1 VATKEQIVKLLTTRF
16 GTVEVPDKDVL
27 FFSSGVL
34 GFPEIRR
41 YVMLDHGRN
50 TPLKWLQAVDKP
62 ELAFPMVPA
71 TDLME
76 DYHITVAPE
85 DLAAL
90 GKDSTAELQAFVIL
104 TIPNGAPERTTANLK
119 APIVMNPTTHLAR
132 QVLVEQDY
140 PIRYP
145 LSVTQPATAECAG

>member
-1 VATKEQIVKLLTTRF
+1 MKLLTTRF

-27 FFSSGVL
+27 FFSLGVL
-34 GFPEIRR
+34 GFPEVRR
-41 YVMLDHGRN
+41 YVMLDHGQN

-71 TDLME
+71 TDLVQ
-76 DYHITVAPE
+76 DYHITVSPD

-90 GKDSTAELQAFVIL
+90 AMESPDELQAFVIL

-119 APIVMNPTTHLAR
+119 APIVMNPATHLAR

-145 LSVTQPATAECAG
+145 LPVAQPATVECTG

>member
-1 VATKEQIVKLLTTRF
+1 MKLLTTRF

-27 FFSSGVL
+27 FFSLGVL
-34 GFPEIRR
+34 GFSEVRR

-71 TDLME
+71 TDLVE
-76 DYHITVAPE
+76 DYHITVSPD

-90 GKDSTAELQAFVIL
+90 AMESTDELLAFAIL
-104 TIPNGAPERTTANLK
+104 TIPNGAPELTTANLK

-145 LSVTQPATAECAG
+145 LAVGQPATVECAG

>member
-1 VATKEQIVKLLTTRF
+1 MKLLTTRF

-27 FFSSGVL
+27 FFSLGVL
-34 GFPEIRR
+34 GFSEVRR

-71 TDLME
+71 TDLVE
-76 DYHITVAPE
+76 DYHITVSPD

-90 GKDSTAELQAFVIL
+90 AMESTDELLAFVIL
-104 TIPNGAPERTTANLK
+104 TIPNGMPERTTANLK

-145 LSVTQPATAECAG
+145 LAVAQPATVECAG

>member
-1 VATKEQIVKLLTTRF
+1 VKLLTTRF

-27 FFSSGVL
+27 FFSLGVL
-34 GFPEIRR
+34 GFPDVRR
-41 YVMLDHGRN
+41 YVMLDH

-62 ELAFPMVPA
+62 ELVFPILPA
-71 TDLME
+71 TDLVE
-76 DYHITVAPE
+76 DYHITVSPD

-90 GKDSTAELQAFVIL
+90 AMESTDELLAFVIL
-104 TIPNGAPERTTANLK
+104 TIPNAAPERTTANLK

-145 LSVTQPATAECAG
+145 LSVAQPATVECAG

>member
-1 VATKEQIVKLLTTRF
+1 VKLLTTRF
-16 GTVEVPDKDVL
+16 GAVEVPDKDVL
-27 FFSSGVL
+27 FFSLGVL
-34 GFPEIRR
+34 GFPEVRR
-41 YVMLDHGRN
+41 YVMLDHDRN

-71 TDLME
+71 TDLVE
-76 DYHITVAPE
+76 DYHITVSPD

-90 GKDSTAELQAFVIL
+90 AMESTDELLAFVIL

-145 LSVTQPATAECAG
+145 LPVAQPATVECAG

>member
-1 VATKEQIVKLLTTRF
+1 MKLLTTRF
-16 GTVEVPDKDVL
+16 GTVEVPDKAVL
-27 FFSSGVL
+27 FFSLGVL
-34 GFPEIRR
+34 GFPEVRR
-41 YVMLDHGRN
+41 YVMLDHGQN

-71 TDLME
+71 TDLVQ
-76 DYHITVAPE
+76 DYHITVSPD

-90 GKDSTAELQAFVIL
+90 AMESTNDLLAFVIL

-145 LSVTQPATAECAG
+145 LPVEQPATVECAG

>member
-1 VATKEQIVKLLTTRF
+1 MKLLTTRF
-16 GTVEVPDKDVL
+16 GTVEVPDKNVL
-27 FFSSGVL
+27 FFSLGVL
-34 GFPEIRR
+34 GFPEVRR

-71 TDLME
+71 TDLVE
-76 DYHITVAPE
+76 DYHITVSPD

-90 GKDSTAELQAFVIL
+90 AMESTDELLAFVIL
-104 TIPNGAPERTTANLK
+104 TIPNAAPEGTTANLK

-145 LSVTQPATAECAG
+145 LAVAQPATVECAG

>member
-1 VATKEQIVKLLTTRF
+1 VKLLTTRF

-27 FFSSGVL
+27 FFSLGVL
-34 GFPEIRR
+34 GFPEVRR

-71 TDLME
+71 TDLVE
-76 DYHITVAPE
+76 DYHITVSPD

-90 GKDSTAELQAFVIL
+90 AMDSTDELLAFVIL
-104 TIPNGAPERTTANLK
+104 TIPNAAPEGTTANLK

-145 LSVTQPATAECAG
+145 LAVAQPATVECAG

>member
-1 VATKEQIVKLLTTRF
+1 MKLLTTRF
-16 GTVEVPDKDVL
+16 GTVEVPDKEII
-27 FFSSGVL
+27 FFSIGVL
-34 GFPEIRR
+34 GFPEVRR

-50 TPLKWLQAVDKP
+50 TPLKWLQAVDEP

-71 TDLME
+71 TDLVE
-76 DYHITVAPE
+76 DYHITVSPD

-90 GKDSTAELQAFVIL
+90 AMESTDELLAFVIL

-140 PIRYP
+140 PIRYS
-145 LSVTQPATAECAG
+145 LSVAQPATVECAG

>member
-1 VATKEQIVKLLTTRF
+1 VKLLTTRF

-27 FFSSGVL
+27 FFSLGVL
-34 GFPEIRR
+34 GFPEVRR

-62 ELAFPMVPA
+62 DLAFPMVPA
-71 TDLME
+71 TDLVE
-76 DYHITVAPE
+76 DYHITVSPD

-90 GKDSTAELQAFVIL
+90 AMESTDELLAFVIL
-104 TIPNGAPERTTANLK
+104 TIPNAAPEGTTANLK

-145 LSVTQPATAECAG
+145 LAVAQPATVECAG

>member
-1 VATKEQIVKLLTTRF
+1 VKLLTTRF

-27 FFSSGVL
+27 FFSLGVL
-34 GFPEIRR
+34 GFPEVRR

-62 ELAFPMVPA
+62 ELAFPIVPA
-71 TDLME
+71 TDVVQ
-76 DYHITVAPE
+76 DYHISVAPD
-85 DLAAL
+85 DLVAL

-145 LSVTQPATAECAG
+145 LPVAQPATVECAG

>member
-1 VATKEQIVKLLTTRF
+1 MKLLTTRF

-27 FFSSGVL
+27 FFSLGVL
-34 GFPEIRR
+34 GFPEVRR

-71 TDLME
+71 TDLVE
-76 DYHITVAPE
+76 DYLITVSPD

-90 GKDSTAELQAFVIL
+90 AMESTGELLVFVIL

-145 LSVTQPATAECAG
+145 LPVAQPATVECAG

>member
-1 VATKEQIVKLLTTRF
+1 VKLLTTRF
-16 GTVEVPDKDVL
+16 GTVEVPDRDVL
-27 FFSSGVL
+27 FFSLGVL
-34 GFPEIRR
+34 GFPEVRR

-62 ELAFPMVPA
+62 ELAFPMVSA
-71 TDLME
+71 TDLVQ
-76 DYHITVAPE
+76 DYHITVSPD

-90 GKDSTAELQAFVIL
+90 AMESTDELLAFVIL

-145 LSVTQPATAECAG
+145 LPVAQPATVECTG

>member
-1 VATKEQIVKLLTTRF
+1 LTTRF
-16 GTVEVPDKDVL
+16 GTVEVPDKEII
-27 FFSSGVL
+27 FFSIGVL
-34 GFPEIRR
+34 GFPEVRR

-71 TDLME
+71 TDLVE
-76 DYHITVAPE
+76 DYHITVSPD

-90 GKDSTAELQAFVIL
+90 AMESTDELLAFVIL

-140 PIRYP
+140 PIRYS
-145 LSVTQPATAECAG
+145 LSVAQPATVECAG

>member
-1 VATKEQIVKLLTTRF
+1 VKLLTTRF
-16 GTVEVPDKDVL
+16 GAVEVPDKDVL

-34 GFPEIRR
+34 GFPEVRR

-71 TDLME
+71 TDLVE
-76 DYHITVAPE
+76 DYHITVSPD

-90 GKDSTAELQAFVIL
+90 AMESTDELLAFVIL

-119 APIVMNPTTHLAR
+119 APIVMNPMTHLAR

-145 LSVTQPATAECAG
+145 LAVAQPATVECAR

>member
-1 VATKEQIVKLLTTRF
+1 VKLLTTRF

-27 FFSSGVL
+27 FFSLGVL
-34 GFPEIRR
+34 GFPDVRR
-41 YVMLDHGRN
+41 YVMLDH

-62 ELAFPMVPA
+62 ELVFPILPA
-71 TDLME
+71 TDLVE
-76 DYHITVAPE
+76 DYHITVSPD

-90 GKDSTAELQAFVIL
+90 AMESTDELLAFVIL
-104 TIPNGAPERTTANLK
+104 TIPNAAPERTTANLK
-119 APIVMNPTTHLAR
+119 APIVMNPTSHFAR

-145 LSVTQPATAECAG
+145 LAAAQPATVECAG

>member
-1 VATKEQIVKLLTTRF
+1 MKLLTTRF
-16 GTVEVPDKDVL
+16 GAVEVPDKDVL
-27 FFSSGVL
+27 FFSLGVL
-34 GFPEIRR
+34 GFPEVRR

-71 TDLME
+71 TDLVE
-76 DYHITVAPE
+76 DYHITVSPD

-90 GKDSTAELQAFVIL
+90 AMESTDELLAFVIL
-104 TIPNGAPERTTANLK
+104 TIPNAAPEGTTANLK

-145 LSVTQPATAECAG
+145 LAVAQPATVECAG

>member
-1 VATKEQIVKLLTTRF
+1 MKLLTTRF

-27 FFSSGVL
+27 FFSLGVL
-34 GFPEIRR
+34 GFSEVRR

-71 TDLME
+71 TDLVE
-76 DYHITVAPE
+76 DYHITVSPD

-90 GKDSTAELQAFVIL
+90 AMESTDELLAFAIL
-104 TIPNGAPERTTANLK
+104 TIPNGAPELTTANLK

-145 LSVTQPATAECAG
+145 LAAGQPATVECAG